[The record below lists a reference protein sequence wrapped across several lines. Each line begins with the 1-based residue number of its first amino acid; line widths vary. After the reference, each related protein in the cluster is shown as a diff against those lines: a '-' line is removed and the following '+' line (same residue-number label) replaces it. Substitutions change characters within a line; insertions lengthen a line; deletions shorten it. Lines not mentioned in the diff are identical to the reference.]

1 MAAKIVQFV
10 ELNLILIML
19 FLPILWEEMIHHL
32 HKIINNKTIHCF
44 IDQLDSI
51 SQKFDQFS
59 SSEHAD
65 LTKPGKIKL
74 SGPENSNFRRKKDK
88 NQKFDSIPVIFFHR
102 SVFFKNSSIFCSGL
116 KLLNGAKNYLVQIH
130 LMSF

>member
-1 MAAKIVQFV
+1 MPSVGV
-10 ELNLILIML
+10 RD
-19 FLPILWEEMIHHL
+19 
-32 HKIINNKTIHCF
+32 KTHVRRDKSADWASSRKKTFHCF

-51 SQKFDQFS
+51 SQKIGQFS

-88 NQKFDSIPVIFFHR
+88 NQKFDSIPVIFFPR

-116 KLLNGAKNYLVQIH
+116 KLLNGAKNYLIQIR